1 VSILWQRLVERHVHL
16 VIEDFGL
23 SRLGLWNK
31 GLVEDVKHILTDLLE
46 LGFDLLAVFAD
57 GGDVFVGALGFLL
70 LLNRRDDS
78 PGSTSGSDDILVS
91 HGEEVSLINGQL
103 AAQLDAV
110 SLVDLTPSTAGV
122 DARWQ
127 PLSCS

>member
-1 VSILWQRLVERHVHL
+1 

-127 PLSCS
+127 PPSCS